1 MKLEEALL
9 LANRPW
15 VETALACGDAQ
26 EALDVLADEVVQ
38 LQEEL
43 TAADNEWKKHK
54 RWVDQVS
61 ARAEEA
67 EAEIERLNKEY
78 SSGYARELLEQI
90 DLLRDQLTKAMRVVE
105 AGRPLYNAVGELQD
119 MLFEEWSQLDDAY
132 LEFDALRDFYKETE

>member
-26 EALDVLADEVVQ
+26 EALDVLADEVVR

-54 RWVDQVS
+54 RWLDQVS
-61 ARAEEA
+61 ARAEAA
-67 EAEIERLNKEY
+67 EAKCVELEDEVSYWKDNQDSPYDMKRTIEK
-78 SSGYARELLEQI
+78 LEA
-90 DLLRDQLTKAMRVVE
+90 QLTKAMRVVE
-105 AGRPLYNAVGELQD
+105 AGDKVRSVQNFVGNKL
-119 MLFEEWSQLDDAY
+119 MWSEY
-132 LEFDALRDFYKETE
+132 DALRDFHKETE